1 MSESAEIVTTA
12 TETEVD
18 EIPTDNTMIQN
29 LINLKNV
36 ILQRIRLN
44 FNNLLTFAKATPLV
58 FIQKKKPIP
67 VSDET
72 RSDFNMRMK
81 MMNALESTGK

>member
-36 ILQRIRLN
+36 IL
-44 FNNLLTFAKATPLV
+44 
-58 FIQKKKPIP
+58 
-67 VSDET
+67 
-72 RSDFNMRMK
+72 
-81 MMNALESTGK
+81 